1 MSDNDKLVS
10 LLHLTLSSM
19 LGSNSLNM

>member
-10 LLHLTLSSM
+10 LLYLTLSSM